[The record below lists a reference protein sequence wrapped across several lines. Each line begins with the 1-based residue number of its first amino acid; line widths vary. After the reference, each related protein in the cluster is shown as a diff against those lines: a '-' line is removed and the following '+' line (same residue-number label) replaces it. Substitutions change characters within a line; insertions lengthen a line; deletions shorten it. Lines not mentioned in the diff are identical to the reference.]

1 METPLASHGGW
12 FRLVVCFCF
21 LFILPLN
28 GQAGPAE
35 GRQWLLGQI
44 QQDGSLN
51 TEATLATAFQ
61 ATTESVETFRIQPD
75 AEPGDLSG
83 VAAYLAAAA
92 PDQSAENLARRL
104 IASHALGLDF
114 NADRQALMARQRAYS
129 GFGAFPGYDAD
140 AVSTAFALRALHRLG
155 VTQEPAAY
163 SLQYLLD
170 SQLDSG
176 GWALDGDNAQVQT
189 TALAMHALWLYR
201 NQYQV
206 AAALDAAQ
214 SFLLGERDG
223 VLWAGTEQSA
233 LALIALLSRAVD
245 RSPYEP
251 ALQALANRQN
261 PAGDFDGDVHATALA
276 LRVLALGSLPPRD
289 LTRLTGRLVD
299 AQTGQPLAD
308 GRVSLSGSDTRE
320 ARTGADGAFLFEN
333 LPTGQYRI
341 EAGKAGYGTLV
352 LNTVVQTGDKRDLG
366 SLALDVRQTDPD
378 TGEPVSTGLLRGR
391 VTASEDG
398 AALAGATLTLGGSGR
413 SVTTGPDGRYV
424 IGDIAAGPVT
434 VTASA
439 PGYRT
444 AVGSAEIQA
453 GQTLVFSPALR
464 VAVTQ
469 GVNVEGRVTAQ
480 ASGNAVAGA
489 LVSARVGD
497 TTKSVSTDAQG
508 YYRLTRLPAG
518 EVALT
523 VNADGYASVS
533 GQAQADDGD
542 TLSFSPRLVPVGE
555 PPVSLPGGFRGVV
568 VDGIT
573 GRGIEGAEV
582 RAEHEDGLETLL
594 TDADGHFVI
603 DTLSAGTSA

>member
-1 METPLASHGGW
+1 M
-12 FRLVVCFCF
+12 
-21 LFILPLN
+21 FILPLN

-176 GWALDGDNAQVQT
+176 GWALDGENAQVQT

-223 VLWAGTEQSA
+223 DLWADTEQSA

-245 RSPYEP
+245 RSPM
-251 ALQALANRQN
+251 NRRYRLWRTVRTR
-261 PAGDFDGDVHATALA
+261 PGISMAMST
-276 LRVLALGSLPPRD
+276 PPRWLFGYWRWD
-289 LTRLTGRLVD
+289 R
-299 AQTGQPLAD
+299 
-308 GRVSLSGSDTRE
+308 
-320 ARTGADGAFLFEN
+320 FLRGIS
-333 LPTGQYRI
+333 P
-341 EAGKAGYGTLV
+341 
-352 LNTVVQTGDKRDLG
+352 G
-366 SLALDVRQTDPD
+366 SLAGWWTRKP
-378 TGEPVSTGLLRGR
+378 
-391 VTASEDG
+391 ASPWRM
-398 AALAGATLTLGGSGR
+398 AG
-413 SVTTGPDGRYV
+413 
-424 IGDIAAGPVT
+424 
-434 VTASA
+434 
-439 PGYRT
+439 
-444 AVGSAEIQA
+444 
-453 GQTLVFSPALR
+453 
-464 VAVTQ
+464 
-469 GVNVEGRVTAQ
+469 
-480 ASGNAVAGA
+480 
-489 LVSARVGD
+489 
-497 TTKSVSTDAQG
+497 
-508 YYRLTRLPAG
+508 
-518 EVALT
+518 
-523 VNADGYASVS
+523 
-533 GQAQADDGD
+533 
-542 TLSFSPRLVPVGE
+542 
-555 PPVSLPGGFRGVV
+555 
-568 VDGIT
+568 
-573 GRGIEGAEV
+573 
-582 RAEHEDGLETLL
+582 
-594 TDADGHFVI
+594 
-603 DTLSAGTSA
+603 